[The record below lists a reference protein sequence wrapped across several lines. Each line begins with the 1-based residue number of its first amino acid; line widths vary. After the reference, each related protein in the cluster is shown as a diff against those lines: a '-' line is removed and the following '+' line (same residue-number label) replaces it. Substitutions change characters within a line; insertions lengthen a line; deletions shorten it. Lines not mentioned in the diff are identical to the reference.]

1 MVREGLLHHEGWEAR
16 IGNQKKCPVLQRAP
30 GRRRRM
36 RRRRRQQQQA
46 VAPVL
51 WVDLKVGDGKD
62 CRWGTER
69 ITRQQAQ
76 EVRMWT
82 HDN

>member
-1 MVREGLLHHEGWEAR
+1 MVREGLLHHEGWEAL
-16 IGNQKKCPVLQRAP
+16 IENQKKCPVPQRAP

-36 RRRRRQQQQA
+36 RRRRRQQRQA
-46 VAPVL
+46 AAPVL
-51 WVDLKVGDGKD
+51 WVDLMVEDGRD
-62 CRWGTER
+62 CRWGTES

-76 EVRMWT
+76 EVRLRT